1 MATDA
6 YFDDIKSL
14 KAGQMLNCEIIQ
26 SLAESV
32 HDLASVISRVKG
44 NEVKN
49 NSNFSKNTEKSDV
62 KQSQYANFANT
73 KSSFV
78 LEELTDSPMNNNN
91 NNNNDRISP
100 MKENVPESNDND
112 MSYINLISLMN
123 NNNNNDRISLMKG
136 NVPESNDND
145 MSHINLNELS
155 TGASKDGI
163 RELVVDEKI
172 DILALSETWLNT
184 STTNAEVKI
193 QEYNIYRLDRKHKKG
208 GGVCI
213 YVRNDFKTKVL
224 KNLSY
229 ISPVG
234 FHQLWLQVQVNKNKS
249 MIVCVTYRPPD
260 CPVTCIRDELKPKF
274 IEALLLGKEII
285 ILGDMNC
292 NLLKTSCYESKILLD
307 TCSELH
313 LTQLIKDSTRITS
326 QTSSLL
332 DVIMISSSSKVKSSG
347 VVDIG
352 ISDHSMIY

>member
-1 MATDA
+1 MRRNP
-6 YFDDIKSL
+6 
-14 KAGQMLNCEIIQ
+14 QNIIP
-26 SLAESV
+26 V
-32 HDLASVISRVKG
+32 NISRAV
-44 NEVKN
+44 NP
-49 NSNFSKNTEKSDV
+49 NTV
-62 KQSQYANFANT
+62 MNKQ
-73 KSSFV
+73 KHSFNKIK
-78 LEELTDSPMNNNN
+78 LSHL
-91 NNNNDRISP
+91 
-100 MKENVPESNDND
+100 NVQSIRNRNH
-112 MSYINLISLMN
+112 LIQ
-123 NNNNNDRISLMKG
+123 
-136 NVPESNDND
+136 V
-145 MSHINLNELS
+145 
-155 TGASKDGI
+155 
-163 RELVVDEKI
+163 RELVVDKKI
-172 DILALSETWLNT
+172 DILALSETWLNS

-234 FHQLWLQVQVNKNKS
+234 FHQLWLQIQVNKNKS

-260 CPVTCIRDELKPKF
+260 CPVTCIWDELKPKF

-313 LTQLIKDSTRITS
+313 LTQLIKDPTRITS

-332 DVIMISSSSKVKSSG
+332 DVIMISSSSKVKIAG
-347 VVDIG
+347 LLTLVLATIL
-352 ISDHSMIY
+352 